1 MKKQILYNY
10 LGTNGSILS
19 PIHLEGIYFVKK
31 IRITA
36 DENKQITKDNKN
48 FYFSM
53 IVPEDEVD
61 DWYEVPIEGQN

>member
-19 PIHLEGIYFVKK
+19 PVHLEGIYFVKK
-31 IRITA
+31 VRLTA

-48 FYFSM
+48 FYFTT
-53 IVPEDEVD
+53 IVPEDEVN